1 CLRKKTRLLLNNNV
15 HVTKMLLRRG
25 ANPNLA
31 NDEGLTPLHLF
42 YMRRN
47 YYDISQVELFFKICD
62 EVNQPVQVDECN
74 GSRDRYY
81 NSWWILG
88 DARLRADRRL
98 AQYSV
103 RQFAPT
109 AAASW
114 FSLG

>member
-1 CLRKKTRLLLNNNV
+1 MNDLNGI
-15 HVTKMLLRRG
+15 H
-25 ANPNLA
+25 
-31 NDEGLTPLHLF
+31 
-42 YMRRN
+42 
-47 YYDISQVELFFKICD
+47 SQVKRMSI
-62 EVNQPVQVDECN
+62 ECN